1 MEERKRGLDN
11 DDDSGVNTVRSSGQ
25 SATKAPEEKSHLSL
39 LRLFSRPL
47 VPLFQRGLSLHHTRG
62 RRHTVVCVRA
72 RVHLRHARRYP
83 SIPRPLPIPLTRAG
97 HPLLSLSFMS
107 IENTAFSIGT
117 SARVPRGQLQQN
129 HLQMHTWARAIARV
143 GTPDSRQ
150 RDGGVGVRI
159 GRREVGDG
167 TRDTSLGREREG
179 QREWGT
185 HGLPSFLRAPPFMGH
200 PLFPPRRTSCSF
212 SLFLLHSLRPQPLI
226 CESCASSSP
235 SITHDTGFIRVRR
248 VSFDLR
254 KDSTLAS
261 LSFEMHVYVRNLSI
275 CLAIHKHGYADF
287 ADLTT

>member
-62 RRHTVVCVRA
+62 CRHTVVCVRA

-117 SARVPRGQLQQN
+117 SARVHRAANYSGTTCRCTHGRARSRVWVHRIRGSATVVSVYVSVGEKWEMG
-129 HLQMHTWARAIARV
+129 HATRALV
-143 GTPDSRQ
+143 
-150 RDGGVGVRI
+150 
-159 GRREVGDG
+159 
-167 TRDTSLGREREG
+167 GRERVSG
-179 QREWGT
+179 SGAHMVSPRSSGLPPSWGT
-185 HGLPSFLRAPPFMGH
+185 LSSLHVGRLAR
-200 PLFPPRRTSCSF
+200 
-212 SLFLLHSLRPQPLI
+212 SLFFY
-226 CESCASSSP
+226 
-235 SITHDTGFIRVRR
+235 SILSG
-248 VSFDLR
+248 L
-254 KDSTLAS
+254 S
-261 LSFEMHVYVRNLSI
+261 LSFANRVLLHLLRLRTTLVSFAFVESRLTCEKTPLWLLSPLK
-275 CLAIHKHGYADF
+275 CTFTFETFQYASRYTSIDTQI
-287 ADLTT
+287 LQI